1 MWGRN
6 IHNMKWQDS
15 ANTAARWHGWTGRE
29 VFTPGTSRGGEEVLF
44 EHLIWRIVFSG
55 GSQHLHR
62 IFHPVMAHPG
72 AVAFT
77 YVCTRSIWQLI
88 QIQIFYKLSIVE
100 DFYQYFP
107 KSFSSRFTKYF
118 WFLSLTYRN
127 TTSSMISSIYMLF
140 HASCWW
146 IHWHLKLPNKNISQI
161 TVAIMFLLN
170 IWPLNPI

>member
-100 DFYQYFP
+100 DFFKKFFFSVYKVFLIFVLDLSQYH
-107 KSFSSRFTKYF
+107 KQYDIIYLHVISC
-118 WFLSLTYRN
+118 LLLVNSL
-127 TTSSMISSIYMLF
+127 
-140 HASCWW
+140 AS
-146 IHWHLKLPNKNISQI
+146 
-161 TVAIMFLLN
+161 
-170 IWPLNPI
+170 